1 MNIIEAK
8 MPKNAPELLLLN
20 KSFQSIR
27 INQNIIISTK
37 MIVLMVLNFNALKP
51 LQLSPILL
59 LSSL

>member
-1 MNIIEAK
+1 